1 LYNRLI
7 EQGSE
12 EATGMRSVRI
22 ELFQPRKAVNMTLLE
37 IDPDASKKL
46 IQMGYED
53 AMDHLVSIFQED
65 VQEEAPARAS

>member
-1 LYNRLI
+1 
-7 EQGSE
+7 
-12 EATGMRSVRI
+12 
-22 ELFQPRKAVNMTLLE
+22 MTLLE

-65 VQEEAPARAS
+65 LQEEAPARAS